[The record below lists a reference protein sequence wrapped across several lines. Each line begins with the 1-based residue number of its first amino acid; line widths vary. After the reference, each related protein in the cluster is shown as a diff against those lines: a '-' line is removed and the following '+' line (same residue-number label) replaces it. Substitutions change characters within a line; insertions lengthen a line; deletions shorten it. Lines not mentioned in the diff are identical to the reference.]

1 MKYAII
7 SDIHSDYRSL
17 SIALDDISKQNIDKI
32 FCLGDMIGYLNEP
45 ENVVQR
51 IISEKIPCV
60 AGNHEKA
67 FFSTRAFN
75 MMNPFARGSLGKN
88 SRTLS
93 DESIKFLENLP
104 LNHSENNILFVHGS
118 PPDSYY
124 HYINHM
130 SEIEILQVSKMYQ
143 EKIAFCGH
151 THRNA
156 IIEIHNNS
164 IKRDPE
170 INTLTKYILDDDK
183 RYIINV
189 GSISLPRGNNNP
201 GKTYA
206 IYDRSENFVK
216 FVLLD

>member
-7 SDIHSDYRSL
+7 SDIHSDNRSL
-17 SIALDDISKQNIDKI
+17 SNALDDISKNNIDKI
-32 FCLGDMIGYLNEP
+32 FCLGDLIGYLNEP
-45 ENVVQR
+45 ENVVRR
-51 IISEKIPCV
+51 IISEKITCV

-75 MMNPFARGSLGKN
+75 CMNPFAKGSLKKN
-88 SRTLS
+88 SRNLS
-93 DESIKFLENLP
+93 EESIKFLENLP
-104 LNHSENNILFVHGS
+104 VKHSENNILLVHGS

-130 SEIEILQVSKMYQ
+130 SEIEILQISKMYP

-164 IKRDPE
+164 IKRDLE
-170 INTLTKYILDDDK
+170 INALTKYFLDDDK

-189 GSISLPRGNNNP
+189 GSLSLPRGSKNA
-201 GKTYA
+201 GKTYV
-206 IYDRSENFVK
+206 IYDTSENFIK